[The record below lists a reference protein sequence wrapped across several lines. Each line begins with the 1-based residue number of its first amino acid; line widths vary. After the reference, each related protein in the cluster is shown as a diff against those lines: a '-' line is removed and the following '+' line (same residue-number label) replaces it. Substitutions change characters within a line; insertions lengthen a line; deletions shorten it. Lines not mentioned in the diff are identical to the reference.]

1 MSSTHIHILTT
12 ALFST
17 VGPNINI
24 GVIVDPVLGASRRPA
39 RSGWATTVL
48 LPLVEEE
55 TDTCGRSSSSRARQ
69 AGKEDRGAAGGE
81 VGEIRIA
88 PPSQSVR
95 GVRFSAEAGCVA
107 GLVRGGGTG
116 CVGCGCGEVGGRGRV

>member
-12 ALFST
+12 APFPI
-17 VGPNINI
+17 VGPDINI
-24 GVIVDPVLGASRRPA
+24 GVIVGPVLGASRRPA
-39 RSGWATTVL
+39 RSRWATTTVL
-48 LPLVEEE
+48 LSLVAEE

-69 AGKEDRGAAGGE
+69 AGKEEDRGAAGGE

-95 GVRFSAEAGCVA
+95 AVSVSAGAGCVA
-107 GLVRGGGTG
+107 GLEQGGGTG
-116 CVGCGCGEVGGRGRV
+116 